1 MVGETATEKVVKLCR
16 KAWRVVHRLPDEFD
30 TSISNPWLGV
40 TLETRVKK
48 NQSGGD
54 ARADLMILR
63 TAVWPMM
70 SQKSQRRR

>member
-1 MVGETATEKVVKLCR
+1 
-16 KAWRVVHRLPDEFD
+16 
-30 TSISNPWLGV
+30 
-40 TLETRVKK
+40 LETRVKK